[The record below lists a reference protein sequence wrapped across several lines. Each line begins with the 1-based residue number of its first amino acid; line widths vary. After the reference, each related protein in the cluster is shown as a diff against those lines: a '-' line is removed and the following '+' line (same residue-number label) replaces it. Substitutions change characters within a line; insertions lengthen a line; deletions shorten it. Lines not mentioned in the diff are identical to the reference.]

1 MLGPFILYTHFCYV
15 TMHFL
20 CIKNTYISPIHRADL
35 QDMSYPWLP
44 LWELMLCL
52 NLGEGGGRDKLWQGF
67 YFLLTGTRKLTFSLV
82 WIEHFKLIN
91 ISTLSFPWTYL
102 LFSPSFSTILF
113 EDPDYSYLEKLKNGY
128 Q

>member
-1 MLGPFILYTHFCYV
+1 MDAGALYTHFCYV

-52 NLGEGGGRDKLWQGF
+52 NLGEGGGGVGGGGGKRTEMMTQGC
-67 YFLLTGTRKLTFSLV
+67 
-82 WIEHFKLIN
+82 
-91 ISTLSFPWTYL
+91 L
-102 LFSPSFSTILF
+102 LFDFDEKKCSPQDF
-113 EDPDYSYLEKLKNGY
+113 N
-128 Q
+128 